1 MSWFVYSDQQ
11 KRRYRKGIW
20 LRLRSLPEDLLAKIK
35 SNMQD
40 NETLAWVV
48 VQELRPKN
56 QVLLEVWCNQLAGMG
71 HWPWKKTNERFTVF
85 HLLVDEDPNWV
96 CEGDLGRGFVK

>member
-35 SNMQD
+35 GNMKSDEQ
-40 NETLAWVV
+40 LAWVV

-56 QVLLEVWCNQLAGMG
+56 QVLLEIWCNQLNY
-71 HWPWKKTNERFTVF
+71 PWTPAKNERFTVF